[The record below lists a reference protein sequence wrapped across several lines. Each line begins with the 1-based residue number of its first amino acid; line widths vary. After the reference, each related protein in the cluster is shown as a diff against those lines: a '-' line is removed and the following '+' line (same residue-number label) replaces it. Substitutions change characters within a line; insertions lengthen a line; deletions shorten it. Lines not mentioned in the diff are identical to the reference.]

1 MNTFARSPDWLAG
14 QNARLC
20 NMAFFRRA
28 MTAASLAC
36 FASACS
42 SSTGTSSSPLGP
54 SGAGGAAAAG
64 FGNGAGGVTLT
75 PTGNQGGTQVLVVNP
90 MPSGGAAGGGG
101 MSSCAATS
109 AAAERVVTTTMTE
122 LKTPAPVAVYLMQDQ
137 SLSMLGPKWAS
148 VQQAI
153 QQFTT
158 NPMSAGMDVALKFF
172 AEGNL
177 LDCTGMD
184 YQTPDVPMAA
194 LPMNAQPINDSVNM
208 HAPSTVTPIEPA
220 LRGGVAFCETYEAS
234 HPNEKCVLV
243 FITDGSPDF
252 CDGSAT
258 DLAKVASDGAAM
270 GVPTFTV
277 GMDGADF
284 NLLNAIAKGGGTDCT
299 PQTQGADD
307 QACDVRGGTQAF
319 VDALN
324 TIRGTIS
331 SFVTTQHVQTT
342 ALACEFQIPKP
353 PQGMTFDRNKVNV
366 RLTSMGN
373 ATDFSH
379 VNSVADCANFGDQ
392 GWYYDDPLN
401 PAKIEVCKNTCAT
414 IKASTGDDGTM
425 MQGPPAGDAPR
436 VDVLLGCDTQN
447 AIR

>member
-1 MNTFARSPDWLAG
+1 M
-14 QNARLC
+14 
-20 NMAFFRRA
+20 
-28 MTAASLAC
+28 
-36 FASACS
+36 
-42 SSTGTSSSPLGP
+42 ST
-54 SGAGGAAAAG
+54 
-64 FGNGAGGVTLT
+64 
-75 PTGNQGGTQVLVVNP
+75 TGNQGGTQVLVVNQTT
-90 MPSGGAAGGGG
+90 SGTAGVGG
-101 MSSCAATS
+101 MGTCAATS
-109 AAAERVVTTTMTE
+109 SAAERVVTTTMTE
-122 LKTPAPVAVYLMQDQ
+122 VKTPAPVAVYIMQDQ
-137 SLSMLGPKWAS
+137 SLSMLGPKWTS

-184 YQTPDVPMAA
+184 YTTPDVAMGA

-208 HAPSTVTPIEPA
+208 HGPSTVTPIEPA
-220 LRGGVAFCETYEAS
+220 LRGGITFCETYEAA

-258 DLAKVASDGAAM
+258 DLAMVAADGAAK

-284 NLLNAIAKGGGTDCT
+284 NMLNGIAAGGGTDCT
-299 PQTQGADD
+299 PMTPGAAD

-331 SFVTTQHVQTT
+331 TFVTTQHVQTT

-353 PQGMTFDRNKVNV
+353 PDGMQFDRTKVNV
-366 RLTSMGN
+366 RLTAMGTP
-373 ATDFSH
+373 TDFAH
-379 VNSVADCANFGDQ
+379 VMSAADCANFGDQ
-392 GWYYDDPLN
+392 GWYYDDPN
-401 PAKIEVCKNTCAT
+401 TPTKIDVCSNTCAT
-414 IKASTGDDGTM
+414 IKAATGGDSTTM
-425 MQGPPAGDAPR
+425 TGAPVGDAPR
-436 VDVLLGCDTQN
+436 VDVLLGCATN
-447 AIR
+447 EAIR